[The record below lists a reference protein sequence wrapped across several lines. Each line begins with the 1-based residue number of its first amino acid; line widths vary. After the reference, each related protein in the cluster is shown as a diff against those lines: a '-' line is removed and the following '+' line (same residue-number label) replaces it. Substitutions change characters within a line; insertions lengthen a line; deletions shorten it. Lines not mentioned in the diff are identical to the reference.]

1 MNVWT
6 LRRISILGLT
16 ITLVG
21 IHPAAQGADSSIG
34 TWVLN
39 IPKSTFNPG
48 PAPRSESRTYVMVH
62 QETKLTTRGTEPLRQ
77 IRINQE
83 IQVTSTGVDG
93 DGKPTTREWTIG
105 YDGKDRPLT
114 GDPDADM
121 VSLKRLDAFTTEFS
135 QKNAGKVVITGTQAI
150 SKDGTVMTI
159 TTRGINAKGQTINDV
174 LVFDKQ

>member
-48 PAPRSESRTYVMVH
+48 PPPQSESRTYVMVH
-62 QETKLTTRGTEPLRQ
+62 QETKL
-77 IRINQE
+77 
-83 IQVTSTGVDG
+83 TSTGVDG

-105 YDGKDRPLT
+105 YDGKDRPMT

-159 TTRGINAKGQTINDV
+159 TTSGINAKGQTINNV
-174 LVFDKQ
+174 LVFDKR